1 MGFPAGLPYCLSHH
15 VRLCWIAS
23 LISECLPNCLSH
35 QVKTDMDQKAE
46 PSKFRQSFASFV
58 PDQFVQLYGK
68 GGSIALEKFSQF
80 AYGVRE
86 SRFRLNAKEE
96 KEVRASL

>member
-1 MGFPAGLPYCLSHH
+1 MTLIAAHCRSLPGK
-15 VRLCWIAS
+15 
-23 LISECLPNCLSH
+23 P
-35 QVKTDMDQKAE
+35 
-46 PSKFRQSFASFV
+46 RQSFASFV

-68 GGSIALEKFSQF
+68 GGSIALDKFSQF

-96 KEVRASL
+96 KEVRTSLC

>member
-1 MGFPAGLPYCLSHH
+1 
-15 VRLCWIAS
+15 
-23 LISECLPNCLSH
+23 
-35 QVKTDMDQKAE
+35 MDQKAE

-96 KEVRASL
+96 KEVRASCDDLSDDL